1 MDKIVI
7 TFVAF
12 YFISCNNNKHK
23 VSEME
28 KIEINLLDTFIQN
41 EEFKI
46 DSLEKGSFDSKLNTN
61 EIDFTID
68 AKMAGLKMKS
78 KNDFSNMDASNCKK
92 IYSKY
97 LISLKNSSDT
107 FFTNYNIGKAK
118 NFIEALDLQKSILI
132 LETNV
137 NLKVITHKTNM
148 IELLMNKKY
157 KNIESKK

>member
-46 DSLEKGSFDSKLNTN
+46 DSL
-61 EIDFTID
+61 
-68 AKMAGLKMKS
+68 
-78 KNDFSNMDASNCKK
+78 
-92 IYSKY
+92 
-97 LISLKNSSDT
+97 
-107 FFTNYNIGKAK
+107 
-118 NFIEALDLQKSILI
+118 
-132 LETNV
+132 
-137 NLKVITHKTNM
+137 
-148 IELLMNKKY
+148 
-157 KNIESKK
+157 